1 MNRIFIIVSLS
12 SQTYSYSEGD
22 APEKQ
27 KSTEIICLKIVAHDH
42 IPVSVRV
49 THFTLGIFNITR
61 TNVEDV
67 DTQCNVIFTCTVQE
81 TIVRFKWVFSISE

>member
-1 MNRIFIIVSLS
+1 MNRIFIVVSLS

-27 KSTEIICLKIVAHDH
+27 KSTEIIYDH
-42 IPVSVRV
+42 IHVSVRV

-67 DTQCNVIFTCTVQE
+67 DTQCNVIFTCNVQE
-81 TIVRFKWVFSISE
+81 TIVRFKWFFFNV